1 MGFGSKWKKWIRT
14 CISTVQFSIMVNG
27 LPSGF
32 FESFRGICQ
41 GDPLSLSLFLLVME
55 VLSRM
60 LCRTKEAVS

>member
-1 MGFGSKWKKWIRT
+1 MGLGSKWKKWIRT
-14 CISTVQFSIMVNG
+14 CISTVRFSIMVNG

-60 LCRTKEAVS
+60 LRRTEEAVS